1 MKNFHFIFL
10 LILVTLISCK
20 KTTLPSSLNV
30 KLGYTFTDSIFLHN
44 VVFPDNQD
52 TIKFNSADSTLLI
65 QIVEDNFTNKA
76 LSNQDWRDQ
85 TEINNV
91 TIKTSQDEEVFVN
104 KKNAIVIGG
113 GYGAPQ
119 YHHTQYYVY
128 DFVLSVSI
136 KFTSSIIKN
145 DNIIELNSPI
155 DVINLSYVSKLTN
168 NTIEKQFVIKA
179 VNN

>member
-52 TIKFNSADSTLLI
+52 TIKFNSTDSLLCI
-65 QIVEDNFTNKA
+65 KIIEDNITNKA
-76 LSNQDWRDQ
+76 LSKTDWENQ

-91 TIKTSQDEEVFVN
+91 TIKTSQDEEVLVN
-104 KKNAIVIGG
+104 SKNVFYIDGD
-113 GYGAPQ
+113 YGQ
-119 YHHTQYYVY
+119 YMQYYNY
-128 DFVLSVSI
+128 SFIIGVSI